1 MTLENVSLTGNSS
14 SKISYTK
21 RELKTCQDIGT
32 IVMVA
37 ADVFSEE
44 RLEKVD
50 QDLIEIV
57 KACAGEQ
64 NSAKTLCR
72 AAYREVE
79 RSHFED
85 VDDKSIK
92 ALDPQ
97 NWPHP
102 RDYTSV
108 TLMFRKGLKS
118 AGVDQETID
127 QLFPHKTYTK
137 GKKKVVVS

>member
-1 MTLENVSLTGNSS
+1 MLNKNVSLSGSSS
-14 SKISYTK
+14 SKVSYTEQ
-21 RELKTCQDIGT
+21 ELKTCQDIGV

-37 ADVFSEE
+37 AEVFSEE

-50 QDLIEIV
+50 QDLIDVV
-57 KACAGEQ
+57 KACAQDQSNARG
-64 NSAKTLCR
+64 LCR
-72 AAYREVE
+72 AAHRKVE

-85 VDDKSIK
+85 VDNESIK

-108 TLMFRKGLKS
+108 GLMFRKGLKS
-118 AGVDQETID
+118 AGVDQEVID
-127 QLFPHKTYTK
+127 QLFPKTESK
-137 GKKKVVVS
+137 VKKKRVVS